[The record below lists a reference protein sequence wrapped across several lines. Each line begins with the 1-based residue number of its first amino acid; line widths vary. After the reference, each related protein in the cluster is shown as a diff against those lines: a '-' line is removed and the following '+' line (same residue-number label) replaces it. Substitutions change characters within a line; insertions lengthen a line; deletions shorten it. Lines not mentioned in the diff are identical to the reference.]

1 MHARHCAA
9 GENGRVL
16 DPHTALAAAARPL
29 PQAASTLRRVLLL
42 GGGGAL
48 GTAVLGRLLADHRF
62 ATVGVLA
69 DAALQPTLRRLQ
81 AVQPEGAEAFGA
93 DTALIVF
100 DRERHANGR
109 EAAFVRTEPA
119 ELTAWARRL
128 RAAGVQT
135 LLVVVPHRAALLP
148 AALKAGLASLDEGT
162 VAALGFRQLVF
173 MRMSQAGGS
182 GDAGGGSWPQRL
194 GHWLIGQMHWMV
206 PQREQPVRAA
216 TVARVAVEL
225 ALQLPAAA
233 PATRVLAPEWLWHA
247 AQASDPAPLL
257 AAWLAGQPPPAQ
269 RVPTTRM

>member
-1 MHARHCAA
+1 
-9 GENGRVL
+9 VL
-16 DPHTALAAAARPL
+16 DPHAALAAAARPL
-29 PQAASTLRRVLLL
+29 PLAAAALRRVLLI

-48 GTAVLGRLLADHRF
+48 GTAVLEQLLADHRF

-69 DAALQPTLRRLQ
+69 DATLQPTLRRMQ
-81 AVQPEGAEAFGA
+81 AVQPEGAAAFGA

-109 EAAFVRTEPA
+109 EAAFVRAEPA
-119 ELTAWARRL
+119 ELQAWAARL

-148 AALKAGLASLDEGT
+148 AALKAGLASLDEGA

-173 MRMSQAGGS
+173 MRMAQAGGAS
-182 GDAGGGSWPQRL
+182 AGGGSWPQRL
-194 GHWLIGQMHWMV
+194 GHWLLGQLHWMV

-216 TVARVAVEL
+216 TVARVAAAL
-225 ALQLPAAA
+225 ALALPGAA

-247 AQASDPAPLL
+247 AQAGDIEALL

-269 RVPTTRM
+269 RVPTARL

>member
-1 MHARHCAA
+1 MHGRHCAA

-29 PQAASTLRRVLLL
+29 PQSTAPPRRVLLL

-48 GTAVLGRLLADHRF
+48 GTAVLEQLLADHRF

-69 DAALQPTLRRLQ
+69 DATLQPTLRRLQ
-81 AVQPEGAEAFGA
+81 AVQPEGTEAFGA

-128 RAAGVQT
+128 RTAGVQT

-173 MRMSQAGGS
+173 MRMSQAGGG
-182 GDAGGGSWPQRL
+182 GDAGAGSWPQRL
-194 GHWLIGQMHWMV
+194 GHWLLSQLHWMV

-216 TVARVAVEL
+216 TVARVAAEL
-225 ALQLPAAA
+225 ALQLPGAA

-247 AQASDPAPLL
+247 AQASDIEPLL
-257 AAWLAGQPPPAQ
+257 AAWLAGQPLPAQ
-269 RVPTTRM
+269 RVPTTRL

>member
-1 MHARHCAA
+1 
-9 GENGRVL
+9 
-16 DPHTALAAAARPL
+16 
-29 PQAASTLRRVLLL
+29 
-42 GGGGAL
+42 
-48 GTAVLGRLLADHRF
+48 
-62 ATVGVLA
+62 VGVLA
-69 DAALQPTLRRLQ
+69 DATLQPTLRRLQ
-81 AVQPEGAEAFGA
+81 AVQPEGTEAFGA

-162 VAALGFRQLVF
+162 VATLGFRQLVF
-173 MRMSQAGGS
+173 MRMAQAGG
-182 GDAGGGSWPQRL
+182 AGAAGAGSWPQRL
-194 GHWLIGQMHWMV
+194 GHWLLAQLHWMV

-216 TVARVAVEL
+216 TVARVAAEL
-225 ALQLPAAA
+225 ALQLPGAA

-247 AQASDPAPLL
+247 AQASDVEPLL
-257 AAWLAGQPPPAQ
+257 AAWLAGQPLPAQ
-269 RVPTTRM
+269 RVPTTRL